1 MILTHCRRTIL
12 SPAFSACRRSI
23 STLPNNPHIS
33 PTVNVLSFL
42 PTSPPT
48 GSLAIGV
55 TSQIP
60 PTPDSLREN
69 QSFMKVLQSVIRE
82 HATKDPDVIGQAQ
95 AYASSSG
102 SSLGSGGVF
111 FPQTQHKRSKRR
123 AGYGGGGGAGGDGA
137 GGASAQGGAGGA
149 GRGGHIHVSD
159 QRNPPDYGRVAWP
172 EDIFGSLE
180 VDAVGNFVGENG
192 SYQESGT
199 YRCVTREGIPYLREK
214 LIARL
219 KQLEAEKGAGGQP
232 RESRDDIGIGS
243 VRWGSSEGDE
253 GRLLRLIAA
262 CCLLLCALPE
272 TQPTKHVDLLSAVTT
287 RNPSQTLPIPVGH
300 PHSNDG
306 HVASLQVRRRRLPAA
321 ASLRRHHSA
330 SRHQVRPQ
338 QSCSPTSPDLDSSL
352 PCLRPQP
359 WPSSHDAAPPIMA
372 QAFDDDDLSLSM
384 TRRPTNGSQTDDLN
398 PPTALAAIS
407 KSQPAP
413 PATNKRRL
421 GQYDIVRTLGEG
433 SFGKVKLA
441 VHKVSGQKVALK
453 IISRQKLVTRDMAG
467 RIEREIQY
475 LQLLRHPHIIKLYT
489 VITTPKEIIMVL
501 EYAGGELFQ
510 YILDHGRMPEDKAR
524 KFFQQ
529 IVCAVEYCH
538 RHKIVHRDL
547 KPENLLLDDALNVKI
562 ADFGLSNIMT
572 DGNFLKTSCGSP
584 NYAAPEVVGGK
595 LYAGPEVDVWSCGV
609 ILYVL
614 LCARLPFDDEYIPTL
629 FKKIQSGTYHTPSY
643 ISSGA
648 ARLIKRMLQV
658 SPVTRITIDE
668 IKLDPW
674 FLKELPDYLT
684 PPVEEFMDQGIDPNR
699 SIDPAKLAPTKPAVV
714 QQKLHES
721 VVGKLGKTMGYA
733 KDDVTEA
740 LAKDEPSAIKDA
752 YLIVR
757 ENTIMKA
764 NPSLAHNP
772 DLQPWLAQSPPTFQ
786 TTVTSP
792 PNARHPAPGTSNPAS
807 NVEHP
812 RHGSTSSA
820 HEARTPATTIEAM
833 LAIYKALKAMNAVWE
848 APVVRR
854 PGHGEGSPPRNRRRH
869 ARDGS
874 QSPEYSDSDPEA
886 GTDPEYSTH
895 EERARRRSRGG
906 HASDMSDDD
915 FGEELSRSQGRK
927 SNIREPLGP
936 ENDWGYKIPEDPWII
951 NARFRKD
958 GMFPPGVAHPSSTH
972 SSRVDLQEGIRRR
985 SSTMGS
991 STSLAASP
999 AGFNSP
1005 VQPSSVHGSAHA
1017 STDNIAATGPSSFGQ
1032 ESLRR
1037 RHPAPNE
1044 SAWVYVTI
1052 QLYCI
1057 EQDSFMV
1064 DFKCAGY
1071 ERLVRRLRREI
1082 KTHADGE
1089 ASDVWREEDHDDED
1103 MDEGYMGCG
1112 RIPEEKDI
1120 SSPFP
1125 FMDVASS
1132 LIVQLAQGA

>member
-1 MILTHCRRTIL
+1 
-12 SPAFSACRRSI
+12 
-23 STLPNNPHIS
+23 
-33 PTVNVLSFL
+33 
-42 PTSPPT
+42 
-48 GSLAIGV
+48 
-55 TSQIP
+55 
-60 PTPDSLREN
+60 
-69 QSFMKVLQSVIRE
+69 
-82 HATKDPDVIGQAQ
+82 
-95 AYASSSG
+95 
-102 SSLGSGGVF
+102 
-111 FPQTQHKRSKRR
+111 
-123 AGYGGGGGAGGDGA
+123 
-137 GGASAQGGAGGA
+137 
-149 GRGGHIHVSD
+149 
-159 QRNPPDYGRVAWP
+159 
-172 EDIFGSLE
+172 
-180 VDAVGNFVGENG
+180 
-192 SYQESGT
+192 
-199 YRCVTREGIPYLREK
+199 
-214 LIARL
+214 
-219 KQLEAEKGAGGQP
+219 
-232 RESRDDIGIGS
+232 
-243 VRWGSSEGDE
+243 
-253 GRLLRLIAA
+253 
-262 CCLLLCALPE
+262 
-272 TQPTKHVDLLSAVTT
+272 
-287 RNPSQTLPIPVGH
+287 
-300 PHSNDG
+300 
-306 HVASLQVRRRRLPAA
+306 
-321 ASLRRHHSA
+321 
-330 SRHQVRPQ
+330 
-338 QSCSPTSPDLDSSL
+338 
-352 PCLRPQP
+352 
-359 WPSSHDAAPPIMA
+359 MA

-384 TRRPTNGSQTDDLN
+384 TRRPTNASQNDDSN
-398 PPTALAAIS
+398 PPTAMTATS

-510 YILDHGRMPEDKAR
+510 YILDHGRMAEDKAR

-658 SPVTRITIDE
+658 SPVNRITIDE

-786 TTVTSP
+786 TTVASP
-792 PNARHPAPGTSNPAS
+792 PNPRHPAPGTSNPAS

-820 HEARTPATTIEAM
+820 HEARTPATTIGILPSSLPSFHQAYMQGTTPRAAIPEGELDPYAPNSVPGGEGKELTTEQRAAVLRRLRPHVKNNVVGGRDKPEMMTPLPNKDSKKAKPTKWQFGIRSRNSPSEAM

-848 APVVRR
+848 APVMRR
-854 PGHGEGSPPRNRRRH
+854 PGHGDGSPPRNRRRH

-915 FGEELSRSQGRK
+915 FGEELSRSHRRK
-927 SNIREPLGP
+927 SNVREPLGP

-999 AGFNSP
+999 AGYTP
-1005 VQPSSVHGSAHA
+1005 PTQPSSAHGSAHA
-1017 STDNIAATGPSSFGQ
+1017 STDNIAATGPGSFGQ
-1032 ESLRR
+1032 DSLRR

-1082 KTHADGE
+1082 KTQADGE
-1089 ASDVWREEDHDDED
+1089 TSDVWREEDHDDED